1 LTHEMT
7 IAREIA
13 EHVTRAAQKAEAKS
27 VVAVELELGDLA
39 FFDTAALEMWL
50 HQAFENGIAKDAAI
64 SIDVVESTLTCKDCG
79 HRGQLE
85 VPAYHDHHL
94 PLPPAECPHCGSAN
108 VALDARTDCILKRIE
123 LEV

>member
-1 LTHEMT
+1 VTHEMT

-13 EHVTRAAQKAEAKS
+13 EHVTRAAQKAEAKK

-50 HQAFENGIAKDAAI
+50 HQALEDGLAKGAEI
-64 SIDVVESTLTCKDCG
+64 SIDVVESALTCKDCG
-79 HRGQLE
+79 FRGQPE
-85 VPAYHDHHL
+85 VPAYHDHQL
-94 PLPPAECPHCGSAN
+94 PLPPAGCPRCGSAN
-108 VALDARTDCILKRIE
+108 VALDAKTDCILKRIE

>member
-1 LTHEMT
+1 MTHEFT

-13 EHVTRAAQKAEAKS
+13 EKVTSAAKKAEAKR

-39 FFDTAALEMWL
+39 FFDTEALEMWL
-50 HQAFENGIAKDAAI
+50 HQELANGPAKDATI
-64 SIDVVESTLTCKDCG
+64 NIDVVESALTCKDCG
-79 HRGQLE
+79 FRGQPR
-85 VPAYHDHHL
+85 VPPYYDHHL

-108 VALDARTDCILKRIE
+108 VTLDARTDCILKRIE